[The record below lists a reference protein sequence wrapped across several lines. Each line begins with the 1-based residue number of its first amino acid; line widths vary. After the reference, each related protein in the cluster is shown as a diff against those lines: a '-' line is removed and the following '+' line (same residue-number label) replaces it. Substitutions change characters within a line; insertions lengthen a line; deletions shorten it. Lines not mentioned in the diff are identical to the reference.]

1 MSAGES
7 LLVRRRFALYYEAEL
22 LQSLPVRR
30 CRAIAVAGKKDCC
43 DSSVWLSSRSVDVT

>member
-22 LQSLPVRR
+22 LQSLPVR
-30 CRAIAVAGKKDCC
+30 
-43 DSSVWLSSRSVDVT
+43 SL